1 MLDTRYI
8 RPATIEDAVTAY
20 GAHANGKGGAD
31 YIAGG
36 TNLVDLMKEGVA
48 RPDVLIDI
56 ERLPLRAIEETD
68 GGGLSIGALVA
79 NSALVRDE
87 RIRLRYPVLAEA
99 VAKGASGQIRNQ
111 ATTGGN
117 LLQRTRCPYFTD
129 PTMPCNKREPGTGC
143 PAVEGF
149 NKIHSIL
156 GWSEACIATHPS
168 DMATAMV
175 ALGAEVLTRGPNGAR
190 TIPIEELHR
199 LPGDDAARD
208 TVLEPGELILAITL
222 PPDPPPGQHYLK
234 ARERASYAFA
244 LVSVA
249 VAARIED
256 GRVSDARIALGSVA
270 HKPWRASRAEE
281 ALIGEPATR
290 EAFEAAARAEMQA
303 AEGFEQNRFKI
314 PMLLGAVPRA
324 LELATEV

>member
-8 RPATIEDAVTAY
+8 RPTSVAKAIA
-20 GAHANGKGGAD
+20 AHRAHENSH

-48 RPDVLIDI
+48 HPAVLVDI
-56 ERLPLRAIEETD
+56 ERLPLRGIEEASD
-68 GGGLSIGALVA
+68 GGLRIGALVPNA
-79 NSALVRDE
+79 ALARDR
-87 RIRLRYPVLAEA
+87 RIIARYSVLAEA
-99 VAKGASGQIRNQ
+99 VGKGASAQIRNQ
-111 ATTGGN
+111 ASTGGN

-129 PTMPCNKREPGTGC
+129 PTVPCNKREPGSGC

-149 NKIHSIL
+149 NKIHAVL

-168 DMATAMV
+168 DMATALV
-175 ALGAEVLTRGPNGAR
+175 ALGASVEVDGPNGAR
-190 TIPIEELHR
+190 TIPVEDLHR
-199 LPGDDAARD
+199 LPGDDPIRD
-208 TVLEPGELILAITL
+208 TVLEPGELILAVTL

-234 ARERASYAFA
+234 ARERESYAFA

-249 VAARIED
+249 VAARVES
-256 GRVSDARIALGSVA
+256 GRVVEARVALGSVA

-281 ALIGEPATR
+281 TLVGGPATR

-303 AEGFEQNRFKI
+303 AEGFEMNRFKI
-314 PMLLGAVPRA
+314 PLALGAIPRA